1 MTNERMPAASKVLSG
16 SLILLLSNVT
26 MLLLTFIAQRM
37 ILSTLTKDANGVLF
51 SERRFVD
58 LVVIMIVDF
67 GINGIIIRRM
77 VQHPETASVTL
88 SSSIALRLALWLSA
102 SFICIAV
109 AGFTPYSVLD
119 VGLWCCYLMLSSR
132 VGLLRYS
139 IELPWRHRMR
149 FGLVSIVNIAE
160 TVFFA
165 MLIYFW
171 RAKLSPTIVI
181 AAFVISAIP
190 GFLLLLTADRG
201 KTISP
206 RYISMK
212 EIRQLVL
219 EGLPLLATVVLISFH
234 DKFDALLLGWFSPQR
249 ESGIFGAV
257 YVSLV
262 PIIGTVPVA
271 LTMAIT
277 PVIAQFAKKNWSE
290 CQKFTMTGLRFLM
303 ATTIVGSTLLSSLIP
318 LFIELVSKGKY
329 SDNRGH
335 FFTYIWV
342 AIPMVFVVYTQEI
355 NVVLSQQRKNLPIAG
370 TLAIITLIVGVIL
383 IPSQHA
389 MGAVITKIVSVCFA
403 FMVAAKSLYTVMKQ
417 SIDTSFLAGVLASTL
432 VGILCASYFPSIMSM
447 WWSALASVSG
457 VVISLLVTRLL
468 KITDV
473 RLWMNII
480 QARNA

>member
-1 MTNERMPAASKVLSG
+1 MTSERMPAASKVLSG
-16 SLILLLSNVT
+16 SLVLLLSNVT
-26 MLLLTFIAQRM
+26 ILLLTFIAQRM

-58 LVVIMIVDF
+58 LVVIMVVDF

-77 VQHPETASVTL
+77 VQHPETAAVTL
-88 SSSIALRLALWLSA
+88 SSSIALRMALWLLTSLV
-102 SFICIAV
+102 CIAV

-139 IELPWRHRMR
+139 LELPWRHRMR

-160 TVFFA
+160 TMFFTL
-165 MLIYFW
+165 LIFFW
-171 RAKLSPTIVI
+171 RANLSPTVVI

-190 GFLLLLTADRG
+190 GFLFLMTADRG

-206 RYISMK
+206 RYVSMN
-212 EIRQLVL
+212 EIRQLML

-257 YVSLV
+257 YISLV
-262 PIIGTVPVA
+262 PLIGTFPVA

-277 PVIAQFAKKNWSE
+277 PVIAQFAKMNWAE
-290 CQKFTMTGLRFLM
+290 CQSFTVTGLRFLM
-303 ATTIVGSTLLSSLIP
+303 AATILGTTLLSSLIP
-318 LFIELVSKGKY
+318 LFIELVSKGRY
-329 SDNRGH
+329 SDNVDH

-370 TLAIITLIVGVIL
+370 TLAIVTLIVGVIL
-383 IPSQHA
+383 IPSLHA
-389 MGAVITKIVSVCFA
+389 MGAVITKIVSVGIA
-403 FMVAAKSLYTVMKQ
+403 FVVAVRALYTVLKKSVDML
-417 SIDTSFLAGVLASTL
+417 FLIGLLASTS
-432 VGILCASYFPSIMSM
+432 VGIICAFYFPSILSM
-447 WWSALASVSG
+447 WWSALASVTA
-457 VVISLLVTRLL
+457 VIMSLLVTRLL
-468 KITDV
+468 KFSDV

-480 QARNA
+480 RARNA